1 MSAPEM
7 GLRGRQG
14 RRFGGSAGACEP
26 KGASQTFD
34 FESLGAQARF
44 RVLCADL
51 P

>member
-7 GLRGRQG
+7 GLRGRHG
-14 RRFGGSAGACEP
+14 HRIGGSVDAFGP

>member
-7 GLRGRQG
+7 GLRGRHG
-14 RRFGGSAGACEP
+14 RRIGGSVGACGP
-26 KGASQTFD
+26 KQALQTFD

-44 RVLCADL
+44 RVLCAEV